1 MNERNKDIERLIADG
16 LIGESFGAFLAKDDD
31 NEEAIACIRAAA
43 SATKIAYEEAKKTNV
58 PFLIMQDGKLYEIK
72 GARGKRLVKKSNQKP
87 LF

>member
-16 LIGESFGAFLAKDDD
+16 LIGESFGAFLAKDDEK
-31 NEEAIACIRAAA
+31 EEVIASIRAAA
-43 SATKIAYEEAKKTNV
+43 SATKRAYEEAKKTTV
-58 PFLIMQDGKLYEIK
+58 PFLIMEDGKLCEIK

>member
-31 NEEAIACIRAAA
+31 KEEAIACIRAAD
-43 SATKIAYEEAKKTNV
+43 SATKRAYEEAKKTNV
-58 PFLIMQDGKLYEIK
+58 PFIIMEDGNLYEIR
-72 GARGKRLVKKSNQKP
+72 GEEGKRLIKKSNQKP